1 MKNNEK
7 INEGINKVITE
18 MMERVMNKVLFTD
31 PFIKENHRL
40 KKPLYAALVPDEI
53 FKGSH
58 FERRFVTPFGGVWEK
73 LAQVVAQEYHGHCE
87 MGKTITGQV
96 GMERLR
102 RIQEVLNRLESDNRQ
117 DIKTQR
123 DWNEAL
129 KYILKGK
136 GQLLPTH
143 VKCDIYIESER
154 TNEIYAFL
162 VKSNSPNRFQTKIC
176 KENVLKL
183 LAMKDESVDNAYFTV
198 LSDFNTE
205 LFSNQWFNFK
215 NDDSLLIDK
224 DFWELIGGKEV
235 HHHLTSEI
243 DTLSEIY
250 KEQIY
255 KEFLGV
261 TPIM

>member
-1 MKNNEK
+1 MENNEK
-7 INEGINKVITE
+7 INAGINKVITE

-31 PFIKENHRL
+31 PFIKENHHL

-102 RIQEVLNRLESDNRQ
+102 RIQEVLNRLESGNKN
-117 DIKTQR
+117 IGKTEK
-123 DWNEAL
+123 DWNEVLA
-129 KYILKGK
+129 YILKGK
-136 GQLLPTH
+136 GKMLPTH
-143 VKCDIYIESER
+143 IKTDLFIDSKR
-154 TNEIYAFL
+154 DNQTYAFFI
-162 VKSNSPNRFQTKIC
+162 KGDFPNRFQTKYC

-183 LAMKDESVDNAYFTV
+183 LAMNNQSIDNAYFTV

-205 LFSNQWFNFK
+205 LFSKQWFNFK

-224 DFWELIGGKEV
+224 DFWELIGGKSIYNQ
-235 HHHLTSEI
+235 LISIANEI
-243 DTLSEIY
+243 GKNSKKNIYTDVFEI
-250 KEQIY
+250 
-255 KEFLGV
+255 
-261 TPIM
+261 TNN